1 MILLRRITGA
11 TLIILAALSLL
22 ISMFFTVQVWR
33 IRLPVTNSISSAL
46 DVTTSTLTTTNQA
59 LTVAVSALETASST
73 VSSLVSMLESL
84 SATVEGNQ
92 PMIGS
97 LANLMETVLPTT
109 VDSLQKSFSV
119 AQDSARVIDGVLRGV
134 TSIPFFPGEPYDPEV
149 PLHELLA
156 EVSKSMDDLPNTFEQ
171 MQKSLESTGGNL
183 TTFNSQLSQLTTS
196 VAEINRSLTETKLVL
211 DQYQKI
217 ITGTLESIEKL
228 KVNLPTLVNAA
239 AAFITFVLIWLAVAQ
254 LGVLVQGVN
263 MVKSNPAAEEKA
275 PAPPAELVEPPDE
288 SAE

>member
-1 MILLRRITGA
+1 MNLLRRITGL

-46 DVTTSTLTTTNQA
+46 DVTTNTLTTTNQA
-59 LTVAVSALETASST
+59 LTVAVNALETASST

-97 LANLMETVLPTT
+97 LANLMESVLPTT

-119 AQDSARVIDGVLRGV
+119 AQESARVIDGVLRGV

-149 PLHELLA
+149 PLHESLA
-156 EVSKSMDDLPNTFEQ
+156 EVSKSMDDLPQTFED

-183 TTFNSQLSQLTTS
+183 TTFNSQLSQLTNS
-196 VAEINRSLTETKLVL
+196 VAEINHSLTETRLVL

-217 ITGTLESIEKL
+217 ITGTLVSIEKL
-228 KVNLPTLVNAA
+228 KINLPTLVNAA
-239 AAFITFVLIWLAVAQ
+239 AGFITFVLIWLAVAQ

-263 MVKSNPAAEEKA
+263 MVKSSPAAETTE
-275 PAPPAELVEPPDE
+275 PAPPGESVDSPEV